1 VVITSASG
9 HTRSNQNMTFE
20 VNNHEEADT
29 LMICLAASASQQSPG
44 AQLVFFSPDTDVL
57 VLAVANYDQLC
68 KNTSISMV
76 SGTLEIAPI
85 WRALGQEKAKALPI
99 FHAFSGADNVGRFS
113 GLGKTKWFQQYLKAG
128 METIS
133 ALMQLPEDGTLSQN
147 VKEMLAS
154 FVCTMY
160 CPKGVH
166 INNIPDLRWHLF
178 CKNLAESHK
187 FPPTTNNWCTGGAR

>member
-1 VVITSASG
+1 
-9 HTRSNQNMTFE
+9 
-20 VNNHEEADT
+20 
-29 LMICLAASASQQSPG
+29 
-44 AQLVFFSPDTDVL
+44 
-57 VLAVANYDQLC
+57 
-68 KNTSISMV
+68 MV

-99 FHAFSGADNVGRFS
+99 IHAFSGADNVGRFS
-113 GLGKTKWFQQYLKAG
+113 GLGKTKCRFQQYLKAG
-128 METIS
+128 IETIS

-147 VKEMLAS
+147 VKEMLVG

-166 INNIPDLRWHLF
+166 INNITDQRWHLF

-187 FPPTTNNWCTGGAR
+187 WPPTIGALQEHVERVRVQSHVWC

>member
-1 VVITSASG
+1 
-9 HTRSNQNMTFE
+9 MTFE

-29 LMICLAASASQQSPG
+29 LMICLAASASQRSPG

-113 GLGKTKWFQQYLKAG
+113 GLGKTNWFQQYLKAG

-133 ALMQLPEDGTLSQN
+133 ALMHTISECERNAGQLCVHDVLPEGCPHKQHSRPEMAPVLQELGGESQ
-147 VKEMLAS
+147 VA
-154 FVCTMY
+154 
-160 CPKGVH
+160 P
-166 INNIPDLRWHLF
+166 
-178 CKNLAESHK
+178 
-187 FPPTTNNWCTGGAR
+187 NNWCTAGAR